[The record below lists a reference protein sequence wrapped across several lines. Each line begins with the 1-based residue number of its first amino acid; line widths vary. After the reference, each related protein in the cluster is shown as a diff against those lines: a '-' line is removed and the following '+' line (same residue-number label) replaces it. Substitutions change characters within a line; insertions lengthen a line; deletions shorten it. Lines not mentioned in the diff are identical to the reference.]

1 MIGASDIY
9 INHVLLDRVLQIKE
23 SESLHDE
30 SFKVWEK
37 ELSPLQEVKLSQLGR
52 MMESLSKEE
61 IAVVALIAV
70 QNYPEMVFQILMEEY
85 LINKERKNKK
95 HENNEHF

>member
-1 MIGASDIY
+1 MTGRSDIY
-9 INHVLLDRVLQIKE
+9 INHILLERVLQIKE
-23 SESLHDE
+23 SELLHDD
-30 SFKVWEK
+30 SFKVWNK

-61 IAVVALIAV
+61 IAVVVLIAV

-85 LINKERKNKK
+85 LINKERKNEDGKDGK
-95 HENNEHF
+95 NV

>member
-30 SFKVWEK
+30 SFKVWER

-95 HENNEHF
+95 HENSEHL

>member
-1 MIGASDIY
+1 MIGQSDIY
-9 INHVLLDRVLQIKE
+9 INHVLLERVLQIKE
-23 SESLHDE
+23 SESLHDD
-30 SFKVWEK
+30 SFKVWDK

-61 IAVVALIAV
+61 IAVVVLIAV

-85 LINKERKNKK
+85 LINKERKKK
-95 HENNEHF
+95 NEDSRNL

>member
-52 MMESLSKEE
+52 MMD
-61 IAVVALIAV
+61 
-70 QNYPEMVFQILMEEY
+70 
-85 LINKERKNKK
+85 
-95 HENNEHF
+95 